1 MQILVKEKQIYIKIK
16 FQMHSSSSFSY
27 ISYIEN
33 VRFIIFNIETT
44 HLRFFLKK
52 NKSGSGR
59 FKIVEGKSDPNK
71 QLQKERWKMNEK
83 ERRGCNGSQNEIF
96 FSSNTKLQKKKYY
109 SWNLNLIKYTIVY
122 PLGAWSPRRQRC
134 NSSSPH
140 VSCCT

>member
-71 QLQKERWKMNEK
+71 QLQKER
-83 ERRGCNGSQNEIF
+83 
-96 FSSNTKLQKKKYY
+96 
-109 SWNLNLIKYTIVY
+109 
-122 PLGAWSPRRQRC
+122 
-134 NSSSPH
+134 
-140 VSCCT
+140 